1 MTITCPK
8 CGNSDWKAIEQF
20 TAYTPCTLTRDED
33 GSVQIEFDMRAELA
47 REAATSVVLAY
58 ACAAED
64 CEYTVGAAQ
73 LQQGG
78 AQ

>member
-1 MTITCPK
+1 MTITCPQ
-8 CGNSDWKAIEQF
+8 CGETDWKAIEQF
-20 TAYTPCTLTRDED
+20 TSLTPCTLARDED

-47 REAATSVVLAY
+47 RDAATSVVLAY
-58 ACAAED
+58 TCAADE
-64 CEYTVGAAQ
+64 CGYTVDAAQ